1 MSMRPSGVS
10 THVYIIQK
18 SRVKKMAVSAFEIG
32 PVRKAVSR
40 FLSAQASVLGIGFTG
55 LLLLMA
61 VMAIDTTRSLRDVEV
76 TTAALR
82 TDSRKRD
89 SLLGQLRLDIFRSST
104 VVSDYLLEPDGAR
117 AASQKVEMKLLHA
130 RIDDILFS
138 YEQKLPD
145 SEKDAFK
152 DMRGQVESY
161 WKSLAPAL
169 EWDAAERRTKGGS
182 FLQGVVMP
190 LRRDVVQLTR
200 QVTDLND
207 RDLDTNEDRIRAVQ
221 SRFQRRLTIMAAAAL
236 VLGLILASVSIRRVQ
251 RLEWEA
257 KSRLEEM
264 EEARGEL
271 VKLSG
276 RLVSAQEEERRNLS
290 RELHDEVG
298 QAMSAMLIEL
308 GRLETASD
316 SETRS
321 ERLASVRRMAEAN
334 VVTVRNMALLLRP
347 SMLDDLGL
355 VAALRWQAREVTRRS
370 GLKVKM
376 IADEFTEDLPD
387 TYRTCLYRVVQEALN
402 NCAKHSQATQVHV
415 VVHRDQDGLAVTV
428 QDDGSGFEPGQE
440 KGMGLLGMEERVVRL
455 GGQFSLESK
464 PNSGTVLRIYFP
476 LGNDGTALL
485 KDIE

>member
-1 MSMRPSGVS
+1 V
-10 THVYIIQK
+10 
-18 SRVKKMAVSAFEIG
+18 
-32 PVRKAVSR
+32 
-40 FLSAQASVLGIGFTG
+40 
-55 LLLLMA
+55 
-61 VMAIDTTRSLRDVEV
+61 
-76 TTAALR
+76 
-82 TDSRKRD
+82 
-89 SLLGQLRLDIFRSST
+89 
-104 VVSDYLLEPDGAR
+104 
-117 AASQKVEMKLLHA
+117 
-130 RIDDILFS
+130 
-138 YEQKLPD
+138 
-145 SEKDAFK
+145 
-152 DMRGQVESY
+152 
-161 WKSLAPAL
+161 
-169 EWDAAERRTKGGS
+169 
-182 FLQGVVMP
+182 
-190 LRRDVVQLTR
+190 
-200 QVTDLND
+200 N
-207 RDLDTNEDRIRAVQ
+207 
-221 SRFQRRLTIMAAAAL
+221 
-236 VLGLILASVSIRRVQ
+236 
-251 RLEWEA
+251 
-257 KSRLEEM
+257 
-264 EEARGEL
+264 
-271 VKLSG
+271 LSG

-334 VVTVRNMALLLRP
+334 VGTVRNMALLLRP

-376 IADEFTEDLPD
+376 IADEITEDLPD
-387 TYRTCLYRVVQEALN
+387 AYRTCLYRVVQEALN
-402 NCAKHSQATQVHV
+402 NCAKHSQATQVRV

-455 GGQFSLESK
+455 GGQFSVESK